1 MFPQL
6 SSYTCKTTSLIRDN
20 KVIYYSNTNTA
31 HHTYKIPSFFNTY
44 WG

>member
-6 SSYTCKTTSLIRDN
+6 SSYTFKTTSLIRDN
-20 KVIYYSNTNTA
+20 KVIYYSNTHTA
-31 HHTYKIPSFFNTY
+31 HHKSPSFFNTY